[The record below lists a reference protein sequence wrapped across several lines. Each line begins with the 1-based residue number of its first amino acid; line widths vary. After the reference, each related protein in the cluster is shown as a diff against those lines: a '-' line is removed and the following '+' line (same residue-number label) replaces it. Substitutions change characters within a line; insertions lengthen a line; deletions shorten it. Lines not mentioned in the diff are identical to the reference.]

1 VLKIQEW
8 GERTKNLIRLLGKT
22 MNENPKCHLQIPQ
35 PKKGI
40 YGCVHCL
47 MVHFG
52 RHNIHK
58 NYNFFFMNDPYGYDF
73 NFKDFF

>member
-8 GERTKNLIRLLGKT
+8 GERTKNVIRLLGKT
-22 MNENPKCHLQIPQ
+22 MSENPKCHLQIPQ

-47 MVHFG
+47 MVHF
-52 RHNIHK
+52 R
-58 NYNFFFMNDPYGYDF
+58 
-73 NFKDFF
+73 